1 MCSAVRSK
9 GRQLAA
15 LRVACVVAAWR
26 EFLEISQI
34 VETEPISPFQVT
46 GENGRS
52 GAALIGVCSD
62 AQRATIYHTRA
73 LTVEDIIH
81 ELLHVAHPTWSE
93 AHVVYETD
101 RSWRRGLM
109 MPPPAPTR
117 EQNREAA

>member
-15 LRVACVVAAWR
+15 FRVASVVAAWR

-34 VETEPISPFQVT
+34 VETERISPFQVT

-52 GAALIGVCSD
+52 GAALIGVC
-62 AQRATIYHTRA
+62 AHARQATIYHTRA

-93 AHVVYETD
+93 AHVVYETG
-101 RSWRRGLM
+101 RSWRRGLI
-109 MPPPAPTR
+109 MPSALPPRA
-117 EQNREAA
+117 QGCEAA